1 MTDSAQPADMT
12 VSERDAYEELLAALD
27 ARALYLRE
35 LFGIFSET
43 DVSALTG
50 HDPRTLT
57 VWRSQKR
64 GPDAVKLGRA
74 VFYRRKDIEDW
85 IALNVIPMDRAMSA

>member
-12 VSERDAYEELLAALD
+12 ASERDAYEELLVALD
-27 ARALYLRE
+27 SRALYLRE

-57 VWRSQKR
+57 VWRTQKR

-74 VFYRRKDIEDW
+74 VFYRREDIQAW
-85 IALNVIPMDRAMSA
+85 IAANVMPMDRVMSA